1 MLKVAVGTDG
11 AVVLDMV
18 DTDVVATKEL
28 EEEEEEVETDEE
40 LPIEVHLLEEARVG
54 LVLKESVT
62 TFVLVFVAAERKE
75 DSKVAEIV
83 LK

>member
-40 LPIEVHLLEEARVG
+40 LPIEVHLQEEARVG